1 MKNSTSGVNED
12 KVLWQNFKKGERTA
26 FAKIYKQCYKPL
38 FNYGIKIRNQ
48 HEFIKDC
55 IQEVFYDIIRHREN
69 LGDVNN
75 ILLYLITSLRRKI
88 FRKLRSDFSFRC
100 DTLLYYNH
108 QFRDEGQEDVVFR
121 EQDDYHDKD
130 LLRTFLDQLP
140 RRQKEALLMKFYLNF
155 DYEDIAS
162 LMDMNVQSV
171 RNLIH
176 RSIKSLRSRLKK
188 EVFSS
193 RVG

>member
-1 MKNSTSGVNED
+1 MKNITSRVGDD
-12 KVLWQNFKKGERTA
+12 KDLWQRFKKGDRNA
-26 FAKIYKQCYKPL
+26 FARIYKDYYMPL

-55 IQEVFYDIIRHREN
+55 IQEVFYDIIRHHES
-69 LGDVNN
+69 LGDVKN

-88 FRKLRSDFSFRC
+88 FRKLRSDFSFKC

-108 QFRDEGQEDVVFR
+108 QFSDEGQEEAVFR

-162 LMDMNVQSV
+162 LMEMNVQSV

-176 RSIKSLRSRLKK
+176 RSIKSLRARLKK
-188 EVFSS
+188 ELFSS